1 MERLSLRL
9 YVLLITAASWLRAF
23 AQEEDDDDDF
33 SIMRRQDPDDI
44 MSLEDYMDITDY
56 PQIHIRFSDILMVIL
71 VVFSCYVFGKIWK
84 GCSYLIILVAVLFFF
99 LMR

>member
-9 YVLLITAASWLRAF
+9 YVLLCAAICWVKSF

-44 MSLEDYMDITDY
+44 MSLEDYMDY
-56 PQIHIRFSDILMVIL
+56 PPIHIRFSDIMMLIL
-71 VVFSCYVFGKIWK
+71 VAFLCYVFGKIWK
-84 GCSYLIILVAVLFFF
+84 GCSYLIILIAVLFYFM
-99 LMR
+99 L

>member
-9 YVLLITAASWLRAF
+9 YVLLCAAICWVKSF
-23 AQEEDDDDDF
+23 AQDEDDEDLD
-33 SIMRRQDPDDI
+33 IGGRRNTEDM

-71 VVFSCYVFGKIWK
+71 VVFSCYVFRKIWK
-84 GCSYLIILVAVLFFF
+84 GCSYLIILVAVLFYF
-99 LMR
+99 LIR